1 MHPQR
6 QSFWFTLFS
15 LLILRLVVGMHFF
28 NEGVTKIQSGTFSC
42 APFLKQATGPLA
54 PQFQTLLDD
63 YDGRK
68 RLCIDED
75 NKIDTAETF
84 AIWEDF
90 VATSADNF
98 QFDEQQRKQSQQSLQ
113 WAQDWLGDFFAA
125 NEGEIVAWIAGAQ
138 RLDGFAQDGQDR
150 ANAAAEIASLND
162 QIGTIKYDR
171 IKTAGPWLSEIESTW
186 DELEARINDI
196 AGVNGTPDSVKVS
209 RPYAQP
215 WSKQD
220 IIDRFLPWFDT
231 TVGALLIL
239 GLFTRFAAVAGMGL
253 LLGVV
258 ATQPFWALGAQNTYY
273 QWIEVAALLVLMA
286 SSAGR
291 FGGLDYFLVRR
302 PALPTN
308 EV

>member
-6 QSFWFTLFS
+6 QSFWFILCS

-28 NEGVTKIQSGTFSC
+28 NEGVTKIQSGTFSS
-42 APFLKQATGPLA
+42 APFLKQAKGPLA
-54 PQFQTLLDD
+54 PQFQALLDD

-68 RLCIDED
+68 RLCINEE

-90 VATSADNF
+90 VATSTTNF
-98 QFDEQQRKQSQQSLQ
+98 QFDEQQSKQAQQSLQ
-113 WAQDWLGDFFAA
+113 WAQDWLGNFFAA
-125 NEGEIVAWIAGAQ
+125 NEAEILAWVEGEQ
-138 RLDGFAQDGQDR
+138 RLDGFARDGQDR
-150 ANAAAEIASLND
+150 GDAAAEIASLND

-171 IKTAGPWLSEIESTW
+171 TKTAGPGLSEIESTW

-196 AGVNGTPDSVKVS
+196 AGVNGTPNQVIVS

-231 TVGALLIL
+231 IVGALLIV
-239 GLFTRFAAVAGMGL
+239 GLFTRFAAFAGMGL

-286 SSAGR
+286 SSAGK
-291 FGGLDYFLVRR
+291 FGGLDYFLTRR
-302 PALPTN
+302 PASHTN